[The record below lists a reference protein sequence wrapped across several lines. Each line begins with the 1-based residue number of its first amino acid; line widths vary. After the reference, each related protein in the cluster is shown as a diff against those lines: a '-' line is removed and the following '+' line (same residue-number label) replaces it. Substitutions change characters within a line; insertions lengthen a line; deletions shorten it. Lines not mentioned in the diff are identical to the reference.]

1 MSFAPISR
9 YLNLRTLVLLGLYGL
24 ISGCSYWIGFELRFD
39 FIVPEDFVADRD
51 ATLWW
56 VIGLQLMLLAAGGQ
70 LDSILFFYFRLPD
83 AMRLF
88 GALFANCLVLLSIW
102 YVYSGDGVP
111 PRSVVLTY
119 FILSFFVIGAFRVLM
134 RLKSS
139 RSLEDWLAVDAV
151 ENVLIVGAGEV
162 GAGLCN
168 ELMQKARLGCDQ
180 SRS

>member
-70 LDSILFFYFRLPD
+70 LDSILSYFRLPD

-88 GALFANCLVLLSIW
+88 GALFANCLAAFDMVCLFR
-102 YVYSGDGVP
+102 DGVP

-134 RLKSS
+134 RL
-139 RSLEDWLAVDAV
+139 
-151 ENVLIVGAGEV
+151 
-162 GAGLCN
+162 N
-168 ELMQKARLGCDQ
+168 ELQPQLAR
-180 SRS
+180 